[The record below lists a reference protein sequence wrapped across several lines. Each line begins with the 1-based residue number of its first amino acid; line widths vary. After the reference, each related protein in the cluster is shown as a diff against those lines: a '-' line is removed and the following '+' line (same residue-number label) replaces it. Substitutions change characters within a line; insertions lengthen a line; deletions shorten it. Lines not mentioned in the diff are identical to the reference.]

1 MKWYLDLKIATK
13 LISSFVIVSIIA
25 AGIGYIGIKN
35 LGDMAAQSDQMYSH
49 MTVPIT
55 QLGSITESFQRIRI
69 NTRDMLVAPTPGEMN
84 EKIDKIADLRVE
96 TSKSAALLEKT
107 LVSQEA
113 KDMFKAFMDARALY
127 GGDID
132 KLVAFAKAGKKAEAW
147 TLMRGDGFKSAT
159 AEQAAIDKLK
169 EKKLND
175 AEVLESEN
183 SADAKAATTLMLGS
197 LAFGVLIAM
206 SLGIFIARVT
216 SRPVKEVVQSIDNAD
231 LNMAFNSDRKDEVG
245 DLQRSFDR
253 FVKSIKE
260 TLLQVAE
267 ASAAVASASSEIS
280 SSTEQMAAGSQE
292 QTSQAGEVAS
302 AVEEMTKTIV
312 ENSKN
317 AANTADT
324 AKTAKAAA
332 EQGDQ
337 VVDETVAGMKR
348 IAEVV
353 RKSAATVQAL
363 GKSSDQIGEIIGVID
378 DIADQTNLL
387 ALNAAIEAARA
398 GEQGRGFAVVADEV
412 RKLAERTTKATK
424 EIASMIKTIQT
435 DTAGAVTSM
444 GEGTRQVDE
453 GIKLADKAGDSLKEI
468 VGISQKVTDMVAQI
482 AAASE
487 QQSSASEQISKNV
500 EAISTV
506 TGETAQGTQQIA
518 RAAEDLNRLTE
529 NLQQYIDKFKLS
541 KDGGSTTGAG
551 HNGKKPGSKAKL
563 EKSHVAVRENGSLV
577 AHE

>member
-1 MKWYLDLKIATK
+1 MKWFYDLTISTK
-13 LISSFVIVSIIA
+13 LIVSFVFVSLIA
-25 AGIGYIGIKN
+25 GSIGYIGIKN
-35 LGDMAAQSDQMYSH
+35 LNDMAGKSEEMYSNV
-49 MTVPIT
+49 TVPMEE
-55 QLGSITESFQRIRI
+55 LGTITEFFQRSRI
-69 NTRDMLVAPTPGEMN
+69 NARDMLVATSREEMM
-84 EKIDKIADLRVE
+84 KCIDNIYTLRAE
-96 TSKSAALLEKT
+96 TSKQVALLEKT
-107 LVSQEA
+107 LITQAA
-113 KDMFKAFMDARALY
+113 KDDLKAFVDARGSYVANLDRVIAL
-127 GGDID
+127 
-132 KLVAFAKAGKKAEAW
+132 AKAGKQKDGW
-147 TLMRGDGFKSAT
+147 DIMRGDGAKSAVT
-159 AEQAAIDKLK
+159 EQASIDALKERKLK
-169 EKKLND
+169 D
-175 AEVLESEN
+175 AQIRNEEN
-183 SADAKAATTLMLGS
+183 SADAKSATMLMLGS
-197 LAFGVLIAM
+197 LLVGVLSAIA
-206 SLGIFIARVT
+206 LGIFIARIT
-216 SRPVKEVVQSIDNAD
+216 SRPVKEVVRSIDNAD
-231 LNMAFNSDRKDEVG
+231 LNMRFNSERKDEVG

-253 FVKSIKE
+253 FVLSIKE

-267 ASAAVASASSEIS
+267 ATSAVASASSEIS

-317 AANTADT
+317 AGETSET

-332 EQGDQ
+332 EGGGK
-337 VVDETVAGMKR
+337 VVDETVAGMRR

-353 RKSAATVQAL
+353 RKSAETVQAL

-424 EIASMIKTIQT
+424 EIASMIKTIQA

-444 GEGTRQVDE
+444 GEGTKEVDE
-453 GIKLADKAGDSLKEI
+453 GIRLADRAGSSLKEI
-468 VGISQKVTDMVAQI
+468 VEISQRVTDMVAQI

-518 RAAEDLNRLTE
+518 KAAEDLNRLTE

-541 KDGGSTTGAG
+541 SDGSGSAHPA
-551 HNGKKPGSKAKL
+551 HNDRLKAKL
-563 EKSHVAVRENGSLV
+563 ERSRVAVRENGSLV